1 MGESGNGSGD
11 NPSLAQQ
18 QAQDARLWEHGLH
31 ESNMFFQ
38 RGNLFLLAHSLIIVG
53 YSTLLSA
60 RGQGDQGHQ
69 AMLAARGF
77 SAFGI
82 ALSLTWL
89 YVDHRHLRY
98 TKLVQERAMARLPE
112 YAETRAQ
119 WPQARIASVPMIG
132 YGLPAMACAMWV
144 FLLFAT

>member
-1 MGESGNGSGD
+1 MGEPGSGSGD
-11 NPSLAQQ
+11 GPSLTQQ
-18 QAQDARLWEHGLH
+18 QAQDTRLWEHGLH
-31 ESNMFFQ
+31 ESNTFFQ
-38 RGNLFLLAHSLIIVG
+38 RGNLFLLANSLIIVG

-60 RGQGDQGHQ
+60 QGQEQQGPNL
-69 AMLAARGF
+69 MLAARGF

-98 TKLVQERAMARLPE
+98 TNLVQQRAMARLPE

-119 WPQARIASVPMIG
+119 WPQRGLGSIPVIA

-144 FLLFAT
+144 FLLLVT

>member
-1 MGESGNGSGD
+1 
-11 NPSLAQQ
+11 
-18 QAQDARLWEHGLH
+18 
-31 ESNMFFQ
+31 MFFQ

-53 YSTLLSA
+53 YSTILSA
-60 RGQGDQGHQ
+60 RGQGHHNHQ

-98 TKLVQERAMARLPE
+98 TNLVQQRAMDRLPE

-119 WPQARIASVPMIG
+119 WPQRGLGSIPVIA

-144 FLLFAT
+144 FLLLVT